1 MVAKFATAT
10 IQFSFWNLNTINSIL
25 LLMNKNKFIE
35 LKNFPSFSIDEMK
48 KRSREFADYLKKRR
62 TIREYSSQNF
72 PIEII
77 LNCIESAGSS
87 PSGANMQ
94 PWHFVIVKDS
104 KIKKK
109 IREGAEKEEREF
121 YGGKA
126 PDEWLQALEQFETN
140 AEKPFLEFAP
150 YLIIIF
156 EKKYGIDDVGNK
168 VKHYYT
174 KESVGI
180 ATGVLITA
188 LHNCGLATLTHTP
201 SPMNFLNEILN
212 RPGNEKPYLILVTGF
227 PKDGNKV
234 PNISKKTINE
244 ICTII

>member
-1 MVAKFATAT
+1 MVAKFATT
-10 IQFSFWNLNTINSIL
+10 TDYWNLNSINIIL
-25 LLMNKNKFIE
+25 SFMNKEKFTE
-35 LKNFPSFSIDEMK
+35 LKNFPKFSIDEMK
-48 KRSREFADYLKKRR
+48 KRSLEFSDFLKKRR
-62 TIREYSSQNF
+62 TIREYSSQDF

-77 LNCIESAGSS
+77 VNCIEAAGSS

-94 PWHFVIVKDS
+94 PWHFVIVKNPE
-104 KIKKK
+104 IKKK

-126 PDEWLQALEQFETN
+126 PDEWLQALELFGTN

-156 EKKYGIDDVGNK
+156 EKKYGIDDKGKK

-212 RPGNEKPYLILVTGF
+212 RPENEKPYLILVTGF
-227 PKDGNKV
+227 PKEGTKV
-234 PNISKKTINE
+234 PNISKKSANE
-244 ICTII
+244 IYTIV